1 MALAAGSRSRR
12 FPARRLSPWFML
24 PHQNAETALDMTTA
38 PTPSLLRRIT
48 IRLILV
54 TASTIVLSY
63 VWIYYQ
69 LQFASDRVA
78 EGSLIS
84 QAQDLVSGLKIQDG
98 RVVLQMPS
106 ELAGSKAEVDGLFR
120 YSVTDSLGKTLIHSQ
135 WPTTPVE
142 KIRILDPT
150 NQLYQVQHQVPAS
163 EGYYGVV
170 VNTSIGRQ
178 RLIVQV
184 ERNSRGTE
192 TLMDT
197 ILEEFFIHGA
207 WMAAPFLVV
216 LLGITFWTI
225 RGAIAPLHELSKQAA
240 AIGPTTTDRRLTERG
255 VPREILPL
263 VQAVN
268 SALDRLEAGFRV
280 QREFT
285 ADAAHELRTPLAVL
299 CAHID
304 TLPDRKLALSLREDV
319 DPMTHVVSQL
329 LKVANLDS
337 LSIGSEETAELGEL
351 VISVAK
357 RIIPLA
363 VEQGSWVDAQIG
375 TQPLLVHGNRE
386 SIYNA
391 IRNLAENAL
400 RHTKTK
406 SIELLVGNDLSVS
419 IVDHGPGIPPEQRE
433 QIFQRFW
440 RAQRHRT
447 GAGLGLAIVKK
458 TMDLHGGTVSVGDT
472 PGGGAT
478 FTLRFRP
485 PFSAAPPPTGAKPL
499 DRPIPERAA
508 V

>member
-1 MALAAGSRSRR
+1 MIAHA
-12 FPARRLSPWFML
+12 
-24 PHQNAETALDMTTA
+24 
-38 PTPSLLRRIT
+38 PSLLRRIT
-48 IRLILV
+48 TRLILV
-54 TASTIVLSY
+54 TVSTIVLSY

-78 EGSLIS
+78 EGSLIG
-84 QAQDLVSGLKIQDG
+84 QAQDLVGGLKLQDG
-98 RVVLQMPS
+98 RIVLQMPS
-106 ELAGSKAEVDGLFR
+106 ELAGSNAEAEGLFR
-120 YSVTDSLGKTLIHSQ
+120 YSVVDSLGKTLIHSR

-142 KIRILDPT
+142 RIRILDPS
-150 NQLYQVQHQVPAS
+150 NQLYQVQHQEPVN

-170 VNTSIGRQ
+170 VNTSVGRQ

-184 ERNSRGTE
+184 ERNSRRTE

-197 ILEEFFIHGA
+197 VLEEFFIHGA
-207 WMAAPFLVV
+207 WMAAPFLAV
-216 LLGITFWTI
+216 LLGITVWTI
-225 RGAIAPLHELSKQAA
+225 KGAIAPLQDLSKQAA
-240 AIGPTTTDRRLTERG
+240 AIGPATTDRRLTEKG
-255 VPREILPL
+255 VPLEILPL

-329 LKVANLDS
+329 LRVANLDS
-337 LSIGSEETAELGEL
+337 FSIGSNETAELGEV

-357 RIIPLA
+357 YVIPLA
-363 VEQGSWVDAQIG
+363 VKQGSWVDAHLG
-375 TQPLLVHGNRE
+375 TQPVLVHGNRE

-400 RHTKTK
+400 SHTKTNT
-406 SIELLVGNDLSVS
+406 IELVVGDDLSVS
-419 IVDHGPGIPPEQRE
+419 IVDHGPGIPPAQRE

-440 RAQRHRT
+440 RAHRQRA
-447 GAGLGLAIVKK
+447 GAGLGLAIVRK
-458 TMDLHGGTVSVGDT
+458 TMELHGGTVTISDT

-485 PFSAAPPPTGAKPL
+485 PFSSGPPPADAKPHGQSAA
-499 DRPIPERAA
+499 EQAA